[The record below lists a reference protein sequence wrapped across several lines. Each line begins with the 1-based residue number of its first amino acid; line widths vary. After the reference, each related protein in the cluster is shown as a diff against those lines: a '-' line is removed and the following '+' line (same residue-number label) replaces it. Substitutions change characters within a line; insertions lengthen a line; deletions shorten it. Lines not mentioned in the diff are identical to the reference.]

1 MRLRDIFRRK
11 SKSSQEV
18 AAERLR
24 LVLTHDRANISPG
37 MLEVL
42 KDEII
47 SVISK
52 HLDIETDKVV
62 VSFTEDTR
70 ETRLMAD
77 IPIHSARSKRAA
89 TRDLDGHVP
98 SRRWSLLVE

>member
-1 MRLRDIFRRK
+1 MRLLDLFRRR
-11 SKSSQEV
+11 SNSTQNI

-47 SVISK
+47 AVISK
-52 HLDIETDKVV
+52 HLRHRHRTK
-62 VSFTEDTR
+62 SSSALPRTTR
-70 ETRLMAD
+70 R
-77 IPIHSARSKRAA
+77 H
-89 TRDLDGHVP
+89 G
-98 SRRWSLLVE
+98 

>member
-11 SKSSQEV
+11 TNSPQDI
-18 AAERLR
+18 AAQRLR

-37 MLEVL
+37 MLEIL

-47 SVISK
+47 AVISR
-52 HLDIETDKVV
+52 HLEIETDKVM
-62 VSFTEDTR
+62 VSFSEDNR

-77 IPIHSARSKRAA
+77 IPIYTARTPRAEA
-89 TRDLDGHVP
+89 RGREESRLREEPLD
-98 SRRWSLLVE
+98 

>member
-1 MRLRDIFRRK
+1 MKLRDLFRR
-11 SKSSQEV
+11 SSASSQDI
-18 AAERLR
+18 AAQRLR

-47 SVISK
+47 AVISK
-52 HLDIETDKVV
+52 HLDIDTDKVV
-62 VSFTEDTR
+62 VNFTEDNR

-77 IPIHSARSKRAA
+77 IPVHSGRARRTDERPAEPA
-89 TRDLDGHVP
+89 RQTR
-98 SRRWSLLVE
+98 

>member
-1 MRLRDIFRRK
+1 MRFLDIFRRK
-11 SKSSQEV
+11 SKSSQDV
-18 AAERLR
+18 AAQRLR

-62 VSFTEDTR
+62 VSFTEDAR

-77 IPIHSARSKRAA
+77 IPVHTPR
-89 TRDLDGHVP
+89 
-98 SRRWSLLVE
+98 SRRGEARG

>member
-1 MRLRDIFRRK
+1 MRLLDIFRRR
-11 SKSSQEV
+11 SNSTQDI

-47 SVISK
+47 AVISK
-52 HLDIETDKVV
+52 HLDIDIDKVV
-62 VSFTEDTR
+62 VNFTEDNR

-77 IPIHSARSKRAA
+77 IPVHTARSRSINSRA
-89 TRDLDGHVP
+89 
-98 SRRWSLLVE
+98 

>member
-1 MRLRDIFRRK
+1 MFRRK
-11 SKSSQEV
+11 TKSTQDI
-18 AAERLR
+18 AAQRLR

-47 SVISK
+47 AVISR
-52 HLDIETDKVV
+52 HLEIDTDKVM

-77 IPIHSARSKRAA
+77 IPIYTSRTRREESRS
-89 TRDLDGHVP
+89 RDE
-98 SRRWSLLVE
+98 SRSREESRVSEELRG

>member
-1 MRLRDIFRRK
+1 MRLRDMFRRK
-11 SKSSQEV
+11 AKSSQDI
-18 AAERLR
+18 AAQRLR

-37 MLEVL
+37 MLEIL

-52 HLDIETDKVV
+52 HLEIDTDKVMV
-62 VSFTEDTR
+62 TFTEDNR

-77 IPIHSARSKRAA
+77 IPIYTAR
-89 TRDLDGHVP
+89 TRRGE
-98 SRRWSLLVE
+98 S

>member
-1 MRLRDIFRRK
+1 MRLLDLFRRR
-11 SKSSQEV
+11 SQSTQNI

-47 SVISK
+47 AVISK
-52 HLDIETDKVV
+52 HLDIDIDKVV
-62 VSFTEDTR
+62 VNFTEDNR

-77 IPIHSARSKRAA
+77 IPVHTARSRRINDRA
-89 TRDLDGHVP
+89 
-98 SRRWSLLVE
+98 

>member
-1 MRLRDIFRRK
+1 MKLLDQIRQRLSAGGRHVA
-11 SKSSQEV
+11 SSQT

-37 MLEVL
+37 MLEIL

-47 SVISK
+47 AVISK

-62 VSFTEDTR
+62 VSFTEDQR

-77 IPIHSARSKRAA
+77 IPIHAARARRAA
-89 TRDLDGHVP
+89 EETA
-98 SRRWSLLVE
+98 

>member
-1 MRLRDIFRRK
+1 MRLLDLFRRK
-11 SKSSQEV
+11 SKSEQDI
-18 AAERLR
+18 AAQRLR
-24 LVLTHDRANISPG
+24 LVLAHDRANISPG

-52 HLDIETDKVV
+52 HLDIDSENVV
-62 VSFTEDTR
+62 VSFTEDNR

-77 IPIHSARSKRAA
+77 IPVESARSRRAA
-89 TRDLDGHVP
+89 
-98 SRRWSLLVE
+98 EE

>member
-1 MRLRDIFRRK
+1 MKLRNPFRRK
-11 SKSSQEV
+11 TNSSQDI
-18 AAERLR
+18 AAQRLR

-47 SVISK
+47 AVISR
-52 HLDIETDKVV
+52 HLEIETDKVV
-62 VSFTEDTR
+62 VSFTEDNR

-77 IPIHSARSKRAA
+77 IPIYTSRARRDTPRARGA
-89 TRDLDGHVP
+89 AGAG
-98 SRRWSLLVE
+98 E

>member
-1 MRLRDIFRRK
+1 MRLLDLFRRK
-11 SKSSQEV
+11 PKSGQDI
-18 AAERLR
+18 AAKRLR
-24 LVLTHDRANISPG
+24 LVLAHDRANISPG

-52 HLDIETDKVV
+52 HMEIDSENVV
-62 VSFTEDTR
+62 VSFTEDNQ

-77 IPIHSARSKRAA
+77 IPVQTDRGRRVAA
-89 TRDLDGHVP
+89 
-98 SRRWSLLVE
+98 EE